1 MKVSTILL
9 TAIAL
14 LPMASAAESNTVPV
28 GIRPCCAFGTGL
40 KAELGPVPVPFYS
53 IKNVLELQDIDA
65 HTFNDGS
72 ASVIGSIFGSE
83 DEVNGLIYTLKGGFI
98 DTAHVRDT
106 ADFTYFL
113 YNEMKNGTAT
123 DRNIDL
129 TDELRKRR
137 IVLSDL
143 NKIEPRLRNQT
154 LAQISALAAFRL
166 AQWHEIAQWYG
177 LVSVGDFKEY
187 PSAFSPE
194 DLYSNMLGALIAL
207 QIINTNP
214 ELSQDDFVTLFP
226 KYFQRRLKSLQV
238 QPEEVTIA
246 KLKSLDGIWWDSE
259 QRLPSK
265 WVVKARD
272 YHFSL
277 SLTPN
282 GIKDGEQLSLAEF
295 ERLEQHAELQLLV
308 AEKNEEF
315 DILPQQLQNKAVW
328 TVDHFQAIADV
339 AKRVD
344 DQHVNSH
351 NDALTIEL
359 D

>member
-1 MKVSTILL
+1 
-9 TAIAL
+9 
-14 LPMASAAESNTVPV
+14 
-28 GIRPCCAFGTGL
+28 
-40 KAELGPVPVPFYS
+40 
-53 IKNVLELQDIDA
+53 
-65 HTFNDGS
+65 
-72 ASVIGSIFGSE
+72 
-83 DEVNGLIYTLKGGFI
+83 
-98 DTAHVRDT
+98 
-106 ADFTYFL
+106 
-113 YNEMKNGTAT
+113 
-123 DRNIDL
+123 
-129 TDELRKRR
+129 
-137 IVLSDL
+137 
-143 NKIEPRLRNQT
+143 
-154 LAQISALAAFRL
+154 
-166 AQWHEIAQWYG
+166 
-177 LVSVGDFKEY
+177 
-187 PSAFSPE
+187 
-194 DLYSNMLGALIAL
+194 
-207 QIINTNP
+207 
-214 ELSQDDFVTLFP
+214 
-226 KYFQRRLKSLQV
+226 LKSLQV